1 MIGNHHDDNN
11 NKQLYAHRSL
21 ALNKKKKERKHFDM
35 NQRMTLAPHDSQ
47 YNDQFPK

>member
-1 MIGNHHDDNN
+1 MMITITSNYMLTD
-11 NKQLYAHRSL
+11 LWPST
-21 ALNKKKKERKHFDM
+21 KKKKERKHFDM